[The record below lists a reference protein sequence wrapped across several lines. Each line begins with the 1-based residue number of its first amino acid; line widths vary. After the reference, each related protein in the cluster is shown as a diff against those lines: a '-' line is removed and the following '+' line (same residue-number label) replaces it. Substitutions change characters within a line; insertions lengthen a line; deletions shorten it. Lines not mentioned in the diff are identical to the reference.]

1 MRVAIFGATG
11 MIGQAVMRACLA
23 DPDVS
28 HVTSVVR
35 TATGSSDGKLVEIV
49 HRDFTDFSPIAREL
63 AGHDACLFCL
73 GVSSVGMTEAEYRHI
88 TYDFTLAAAKL
99 LAGPQLTFVYVTG
112 TGTGGKSMW
121 ARVKAETEAALFALP
136 FKAAYMFRPGWIQ
149 PMGGIKS
156 RTRGTRIAYAWLG
169 WLYPLLRALSRGV
182 VSSDELAAAMLT
194 AAKRGAAKPVI
205 ESREIRALAAATAA
219 T

>member
-1 MRVAIFGATG
+1 
-11 MIGQAVMRACLA
+11 
-23 DPDVS
+23 
-28 HVTSVVR
+28 
-35 TATGSSDGKLVEIV
+35 V
-49 HRDFTDFSPIAREL
+49 HRDFTDFSPIAGKL

-73 GVSSVGMTEAEYRHI
+73 GVSSVGMSEADSRHV

-99 LAGPQLTFVYVTG
+99 LAGPTMTFVYVTG

-121 ARVKAETEAALFALP
+121 ARVKLETETALLALP

-149 PMGGIKS
+149 PMRGIKS

-182 VSSDELAAAMLT
+182 VSSDELAAAMVN
-194 AAKRGAAKPVI
+194 AAKRGAAQPVI